1 MVGQLPLEQP
11 IGVRI
16 PGGQPKHMYAR
27 PRRAF
32 FFALFHTSSDLR
44 EQDKLL
50 QMNELEGIANLRVME
65 IVVRGGAATCE
76 GSQPKSGVRMGV
88 QFR

>member
-1 MVGQLPLEQP
+1 MFLNPWGAT
-11 IGVRI
+11 
-16 PGGQPKHMYAR
+16 KNMYAR

-32 FFALFHTSSDLR
+32 FFALFHTSSDFR
-44 EQDKLL
+44 DQFNYSA
-50 QMNELEGIANLRVME
+50 MNELVGVTNLRVME